1 MRVLVFGAGAIGS
14 LYGWA
19 LSEAGHEVRH
29 WVRPQRVGP
38 LEHGLAVDVLDGRGD
53 RPQAR
58 LETYAPRLLTA
69 CDPQDPYDLM
79 LIAVRP
85 QELQAAAALAARDAG
100 DTPLLFFGD
109 LWNGMHDVDEVV
121 SRTRYLWGYPSAGAS
136 MSNEDTQLTAALLA
150 KVRVAEI
157 DGSESARLLRI
168 MSVFTAAGFQAQAQ
182 PAIEHW
188 LQVRWA
194 VTATLAG
201 AALAAGGAQQLLAD
215 RAALRDAVLA
225 VREGLLICERRGVD
239 VRGFRDVMPF
249 YMSGNTAARLQKLVL
264 QRHAP
269 LRRSLEIREGD
280 PQLVRMFADLV
291 TTGRGLGVDMPRLEA
306 LAQISA
312 PES

>member
-38 LEHGLAVDVLDGRGD
+38 LEHGMQVDVLDGRGD

-58 LETYAPRLLTA
+58 QEAYVPRLLTA

-79 LIAVRP
+79 LVAVPP

-109 LWNGMHDVDEVV
+109 LWNGLHDVDEVV

-136 MSNEDTQLTAALLA
+136 MSYEDTRLTAALLA

-157 DGSESARLLRI
+157 DGSDSARLRRI
-168 MSVFTAAGFQAQAQ
+168 MSVFTAAGFKAQVQ

-188 LQVRWA
+188 LQMRWA
-194 VTATLAG
+194 VTATLARS
-201 AALAAGGAQQLLAD
+201 AVAAGGAQQLLAD

-225 VREGLLICERRGVD
+225 VRESLLICERRGID

-249 YMSGNTAARLQKLVL
+249 YMSGNAAARLQKLVL
-264 QRHAP
+264 QRDAP

-291 TTGRGLGVDMPRLEA
+291 STGRGLGVDMPRLEA
-306 LAQISA
+306 LAQVGA